1 MPINI
6 PSGEEPVQQYNAEA
20 TTVVQRTLNSLRRMR
35 YFRRQYDARRAY
47 YYRQYLGQR
56 DVKLYPD
63 NETPRANTFVPYPRS
78 NVETVVTRTMDAFFS
93 LDPPIETRGRSPED
107 EAAAPNMQLV
117 LLTGLHRAKW
127 VDKIE
132 LHVRNLC
139 IYGHGGIKVDW
150 DFDYDVVTAP
160 EPVYMMQPQP
170 DPVTGQPIMNPDGT
184 PSMMPVMNPMTGA
197 PLQIGTQVVT
207 KKIPRNRP
215 KLTPIDVFDLLVD
228 PDGGIVANLS
238 EKTYAQI
245 LREAE
250 MNPNLYA
257 QEGLDKLAKELSSFE
272 DKDAILI
279 RMAEVWDETRN
290 TVTLI
295 TFGEDAEA
303 ISWKDLRYSYRNANY
318 SSYKRKVLAGNPILL
333 YHGPNPYMHQ
343 RAPILHTSYCKLSGE
358 VFGIGV
364 VEAISDLSD
373 AMNRFC
379 NMITD
384 NWNLAINRRY
394 AYDVNADIDMAALNK
409 LNVPGG
415 KVAVSGDPSK
425 VIMPLPFFTPQ
436 AGDYQIMELFKTQI
450 EMANGISDYYAKGMG
465 GAQGNRTSSGINQL
479 ITESGYVFKN
489 FIRNY
494 EMDILQPML
503 EMCSSMYQ
511 QFCTDYVEYQ
521 VTNAPPTMPK
531 AGRISIERILGN
543 YSFDFVGANY
553 ATNKIIKQRNMMA
566 FLQIA
571 AKTPYANM
579 GEFLRETGKV
589 MEIPNINRLIKP
601 DEQVNQEQQQMV
613 STQQQAM
620 VMEKLLDTESKAIVA
635 GIAKAEP
642 NSVTAHAKQMQLI
655 LEDMLGQ
662 AGEIEPPPAK
672 NIHNSEGRPGAPG
685 NGSPLPGGGVNSQM
699 RSIAQ
704 STGANALGLGGLG
717 E

>member
-1 MPINI
+1 M
-6 PSGEEPVQQYNAEA
+6 EPVQQA
-20 TTVVQRTLNSLRRMR
+20 TEDETVVVQRTLNSLRRMR

-63 NETPRANTFVPYPRS
+63 NETPRSNTYVPYPRS
-78 NVETVVTRTMDAFFS
+78 NVETVVTRSMDAFFS
-93 LDPPIETRGRSPED
+93 LDPPFETKGRSPED
-107 EAAAPNMQLV
+107 ENAAPNMQLV
-117 LLTGLHRAKW
+117 LMTGLHRAKW
-127 VDKIE
+127 MDKIE
-132 LHVRNLC
+132 LHQRNLC
-139 IYGHGGIKVDW
+139 IYGHAGIKVDW
-150 DFDYDVVTAP
+150 DFDYDTVTAP
-160 EPVYMMQPQP
+160 EPIYLMQPVP
-170 DPVTGQPIMNPDGT
+170 DPITGQPIANQDGS
-184 PSMMPVMNPMTGA
+184 PSMMPVINPMTGA
-197 PLQIGTQVVT
+197 PLQVGTRVVT
-207 KKIPRNRP
+207 KKVPRNRP

-228 PDGGIVANLS
+228 PDGGILANLC
-238 EKTYAQI
+238 EKTYSQI

-250 MNPNLYA
+250 MSPRLYDP
-257 QEGLDKLAKELSSFE
+257 EGLEKLSKELTSFE

-333 YHGPNPYMHQ
+333 YNGPNPYMHQ

-358 VFGIGV
+358 IFGIGV

-394 AYDVNADIDMAALNK
+394 AYDVNADIDHQSLNK

-425 VIMPLPFFTPQ
+425 VIFPLPFFTPQ
-436 AGDYQIMELFKTQI
+436 AGDYQIMELFKNQI

-494 EMDILQPML
+494 ETDILQPML

-521 VTNAPPTMPK
+521 VTNAPPTIPK
-531 AGRISIERILGN
+531 AGRIAIERIIGN

-566 FLQIA
+566 YLQIA

-589 MEIPNINRLIKP
+589 MEIPNINRLIKT
-601 DEQVNQEQQQMV
+601 DQQVQQEQQQMMA
-613 STQQQAM
+613 SQQQAM
-620 VMEKLLDTESKAIVA
+620 LMEKILDTESKSIIA
-635 GIAKAEP
+635 GISKAEP
-642 NSVTAHAKQMQLI
+642 NSVTAHAKQMQLVV
-655 LEDMLGQ
+655 EDMLGA
-662 AGEIEPPPAK
+662 AGELQEPPAQ
-672 NIHNSEGRPGAPG
+672 NMRNSEGRPNNPG
-685 NGSPLPGGGVNSQM
+685 TGSPLPGGGVNSQM